1 MKVLYTSA
9 VLCVCLRAGGV
20 LCFCWTCRVV
30 LIFVCV
36 SSQTV
41 VGGCPARSQ
50 REPCRRPRRRQQC
63 PAHLTPRWPS
73 RSRHSSSHTSRST
86 GRRNSTPWAELS
98 GGEASLCIARQ
109 RLAGQQ
115 EQKLHYVTLHTDCTF
130 SCFIS
135 VFKKKTQISPTSA
148 QHLHSTTHKYR
159 IHFQW
164 MTSVN
169 VE

>member
-1 MKVLYTSA
+1 MKVIYRSA
-9 VLCVCLRAGGV
+9 VLDVFGSEQV
-20 LCFCWTCRVV
+20 MCFCWTCRVV

-50 REPCRRPRRRQQC
+50 REPCRRPRRRQQR

-115 EQKLHYVTLHTDCTF
+115 EQKLHYVMLGY
-130 SCFIS
+130 
-135 VFKKKTQISPTSA
+135 TQIVRFHVLYLSLKKNTDQPHICTTSA
-148 QHLHSTTHKYR
+148 LNNTQ
-159 IHFQW
+159 I
-164 MTSVN
+164 
-169 VE
+169 